1 MMVQFESE
9 DAARRAV
16 AYAEGAA
23 DAAARA
29 GVAVAGFEA
38 LQAATWAAMG
48 KQQGDGGGV
57 CGGVVAQGRRGGS
70 SQALLQQG
78 CSTAFEGQWLTDLVH
93 VAVLQASSRPVA

>member
-1 MMVQFESE
+1 MVQFESE

-48 KQQGDGGGV
+48 KQGERGGGGV
-57 CGGVVAQGRRGGS
+57 VEQGMRGGS

-78 CSTAFEGQWLTDLVH
+78 CSTAFEGQWLTDLMH